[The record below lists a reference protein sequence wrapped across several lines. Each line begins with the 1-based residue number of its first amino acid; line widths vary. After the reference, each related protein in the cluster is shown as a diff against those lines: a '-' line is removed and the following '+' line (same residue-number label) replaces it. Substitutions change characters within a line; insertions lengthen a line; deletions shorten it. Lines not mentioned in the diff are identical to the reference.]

1 MAYFN
6 TKLAKLRELHPID
19 IYILQIIHQNKSN
32 DMSEDLVLLMDDDI
46 LKRLHAFGLMEM
58 IKGTNKMTEFQKL
71 RLSKKGK
78 KWLSDFQ
85 TYNIVENDIKL
96 FDTLKQIY
104 INADKEVGSE
114 KKTKELIAW
123 FRVETEFTHREIWFL
138 AKDYVLDDEKMKYSY
153 VLQYVFWKKENNFQ
167 TKPNL
172 SSSKLWTYYEGKKDY
187 FNKEFQKINK

>member
-6 TKLAKLRELHPID
+6 TELAKSRQLHPGD
-19 IYILQIIHQNKSN
+19 VYILQIIHQNKSN

-78 KWLSDFQ
+78 KYLSDFQ

-104 INADKEVGSE
+104 IDADKEVGSE

-123 FRVETEFTHREIWFL
+123 FRNETNFNHKQMWLI
-138 AKDYVLDDEKMKYSY
+138 AKKFVQDETRMSYSKMLEKA
-153 VLQYVFWKKENNFQ
+153 FWSSTNHFQ
-167 TKPNL
+167 TQPKL
-172 SSSKLWTYYEGKKDY
+172 EDSKMWTYYEKHREWFQNE
-187 FNKEFQKINK
+187 FNKMK